1 MVKHIVMYTL
11 REDCDKEAAVQEIA
25 NTLHPLVGKIPGLL
39 HLEVRRTY
47 QGNAD
52 YVLYSEFESDKA
64 LADYQVHPDHVA
76 GKGVVHKY
84 VATRTAADYE
94 Y

>member
-1 MVKHIVMYTL
+1 MVKHIVVYTL
-11 REDCDKEAAVQEIA
+11 REDCDKAAAIQEIA
-25 NTLHPLVGKIPGLL
+25 EALKPLVGRIPGLRY
-39 HLEVRRTY
+39 LEVCQTY

-52 YVLYSEFESDKA
+52 YVLYSEFESPEA
-64 LADYQVHPDHVA
+64 LSNYQVHPDHVA
-76 GKGVVHKY
+76 AKGIVHKY

>member
-11 REDCDKEAAVQEIA
+11 RPDCDKAAAVAEISQA
-25 NTLHPLVGKIPGLL
+25 LEPLVGKVPGLQW
-39 HLEVRRTY
+39 LEVCQTY

-52 YVLYSEFESDKA
+52 YVLYSEFESAEA
-64 LADYQVHPDHVA
+64 LAGYQIHPDHVA
-76 GKGVVHKY
+76 AKGVVHKY
-84 VATRTAADYE
+84 IAARTAADYE